1 MKLTKWGNSYGL
13 RIPVD
18 LIQKLK
24 WAPGDEFQV
33 IVSGEDQLLIVPDRS
48 RQQALELFRKHRV
61 KLPERYVF
69 DRDEIYG
76 N

>member
-18 LIQKLK
+18 VLQKLK
-24 WAPGDEFQV
+24 WVPGDEFEA
-33 IVSGEDQLLIVPDRS
+33 IVSGEDHLLVVPDRS
-48 RQQALELFRKHRV
+48 RQQALELLRKHRV

-76 N
+76 K

>member
-18 LIQKLK
+18 VVQKLK
-24 WAPGDEFQV
+24 WAAGDEFQA
-33 IVSGEDQLLIVPDRS
+33 IVSGEDQLIVVPDRS
-48 RQQALELFRKHRV
+48 RQQALELLRKHRV
-61 KLPERYVF
+61 KLPERYEF

-76 N
+76 K

>member
-18 LIQKLK
+18 VVQKLK
-24 WAPGDEFQV
+24 WAPGEEFQA
-33 IVSGEDQLLIVPDRS
+33 IVTGEDQLLVVRDRR
-48 RQQALELFRKHRV
+48 RQEALEILRKHRV
-61 KLPERYVF
+61 TLPERYVF

-76 N
+76 R